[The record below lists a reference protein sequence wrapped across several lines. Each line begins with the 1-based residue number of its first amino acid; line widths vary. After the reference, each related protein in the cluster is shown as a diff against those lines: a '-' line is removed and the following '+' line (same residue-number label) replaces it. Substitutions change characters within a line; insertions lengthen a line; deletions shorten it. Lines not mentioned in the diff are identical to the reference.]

1 MFDIFKNLK
10 GVDSKRIILPILVI
24 LLCFISVVGSTYA
37 LFTSGDDGKI
47 GINSASGYIKMDI
60 VDINNNSLLD
70 DELDFI
76 VTTADNKP
84 YYFEP
89 GATVHTQGFKI
100 LNKGNIT
107 VNYRAYI
114 SDDPNEDMEAFN
126 RAFEVWISDDP
137 DNLANATNITEF
149 KGTLG
154 PEEMTTTYYL
164 VVKMKE
170 SANNDFQGEMYSGI
184 GITVYAV
191 QGNVTIQ

>member
-24 LLCFISVVGSTYA
+24 LLCFVSVVGSTYA

-60 VDINNNSLLD
+60 VDTNNNSLLND
-70 DELDFI
+70 QLDFI

-89 GATVHTQGFKI
+89 GATVRTQGFKV

-107 VNYRAYI
+107 VNYRVYI
-114 SDDPNEDMEAFN
+114 SNDPSEDMEAFN
-126 RAFEVWISDDP
+126 EAFEVWISDDP
-137 DNLANATNITEF
+137 NNLSNATNITEF

-154 PEEMTTTYYL
+154 PGGVTTTYFL

-170 SANNDFQGEMYSGI
+170 SATNDFQGVMYSGI